1 MSTIRTAHTSTV
13 EHPASNWKSMALCSI
28 GNGHPGT
35 ISSFHSSEEVP
46 SRSRG
51 PLYKVGGSG
60 SGPDYHGGS
69 NSTLLLKRGHMQ
81 IRHPSY
87 LDY

>member
-1 MSTIRTAHTSTV
+1 
-13 EHPASNWKSMALCSI
+13 MALCSM

-35 ISSFHSSEEVP
+35 IPSFHSLEEVP

-60 SGPDYHGGS
+60 SSPDHHKGTDL
-69 NSTLLLKRGHMQ
+69 TLILERGHMQ